1 MAKCLDNSQKVL
13 LAEPLTIIGC
23 ASHSEA
29 VQIKSDTLNIS
40 HHIRS
45 QVDLLLYF
53 SIYKSVLCHLN
64 GLKLLNNYMLAFLTN
79 FSIDLWLVRWT

>member
-23 ASHSEA
+23 ANHSKA

-45 QVDLLLYF
+45 QVRPIIVF
-53 SIYKSVLCHLN
+53 
-64 GLKLLNNYMLAFLTN
+64 
-79 FSIDLWLVRWT
+79 